1 MSTNLTGTT
10 VSSTF
15 NQLLHVD
22 GGPTATEKIVYSGT
36 GVATALSVGTESA
49 SVDNIKLDGNTI
61 STTDTNGNLT
71 LAPNGTG
78 SVAIAKAAIT
88 GGTISGITDL
98 ALADGGTGAS
108 TAVDARANLGLG
120 TMATQASTAVSITG
134 GAISGVTFTGTFA
147 GITSIESVTF
157 ATSPAAAGVN
167 LTGTAL
173 AADGTDTNINVS
185 ITPKGTGSLIA
196 SNVNMLGA
204 TYDSVSIS
212 VTAQDGTPND
222 VSFHANG
229 TKMYMLGGATN
240 SVYEYVLSTPWRVST
255 ATYSTS
261 FSVTSQDTTP
271 QGIFFRPDGLKFYM
285 IGSTNDTVYQ
295 YSMSVAWA
303 ITTASY
309 DSKSFSVAS
318 QDITPTGVWFRPN
331 GLTMY
336 AVGATGDSVYQY
348 TLSTAWDVSTA
359 TYTQAFSVSS
369 LETVPNSV
377 VLTNDGTRM
386 FVCGQSGDDVNVF
399 DLSTPWNVT
408 TAVYTGVVSVATQ
421 ENAPNGIYVKPD
433 GSKLYAVGSTNDTV
447 YQYSVP
453 SISFE
458 LTGTTNINGSATV
471 AQDLVVN
478 GTATATSFQ
487 ASTALGYA
495 PGAGGQVTQGTSRTT
510 GVTLNK
516 ATGEIT
522 LFPAGIAGH
531 GADEFTLTN
540 VTIGVNDV
548 VLVNV
553 KSGVLA
559 ATRKYYQ
566 VHSITTA
573 AGSCVISV
581 GNLNN
586 SAIASETPVLQF
598 VVVKGAIA

>member
-1 MSTNLTGTT
+1 MATNLTG
-10 VSSTF
+10 STIA
-15 NQLLHVD
+15 NTYDQLLHVD
-22 GGPTATEKIVYSGT
+22 DGPTATEKIVYSGT

-61 STTDTNGNLT
+61 STLDTDGNLT

-78 SVAIAKAAIT
+78 SVAIAKVAVT

-108 TAVDARANLGLG
+108 TALDARANLGLG
-120 TMATQASTAVSITG
+120 TIATQASTSVAITG
-134 GAISGVTFTGTFA
+134 GTISGVTFSGSFTGV
-147 GITSIESVTF
+147 TSIESTTF

-167 LTGTAL
+167 LTGTTL
-173 AADGTDTNINVS
+173 AADGTDTNINIS

-204 TYDSVSIS
+204 TYDSVSVS

-229 TKMYMLGGATN
+229 TKMYMLGGVNDT
-240 SVYEYVLSTPWRVST
+240 VYEYTLSTPWVVSS
-255 ATYSTS
+255 ATFSTS
-261 FSVTSQDTTP
+261 FSVTSQDATP
-271 QGIFFRPDGLKFYM
+271 HGIFFRPDGLKFYM
-285 IGSTNDTVYQ
+285 IGQTSDTVYQ
-295 YSMSVAWA
+295 YSMSLAWA
-303 ITTASY
+303 VATATY
-309 DSKSFSVAS
+309 DSVSFSVAS

-336 AVGATGDSVYQY
+336 AVGSTGDSVYQY
-348 TLSTAWDVSTA
+348 TLSTAWNVSTA
-359 TYTQAFSVSS
+359 TFTQAFSIST

-399 DLSTPWNVT
+399 DLTTPWNIT
-408 TAVYTGVVSVATQ
+408 TAVYTGVVSVAAQ
-421 ENAPNGIYVKPD
+421 ENGPNGIYVRPD
-433 GSKLYAVGSTNDTV
+433 GSKLYVVGSTNDTV

-478 GTATATSFQ
+478 GTATATTFQ
-487 ASTALGYA
+487 ANAALGYA
-495 PGAGGQVTQGTSRTT
+495 VGAGGQVTQGTSRTT

-522 LFPAGIAGH
+522 LFPAGLAGH
-531 GADEFTLTN
+531 AADEFTLTN
-540 VTIGVNDV
+540 AAIGANDV
-548 VLVNV
+548 VLVSV
-553 KSGVLA
+553 KSGVVIG
-559 ATRKYYQ
+559 TRKYYQ
-566 VHSITTA
+566 LGVVTTA
-573 AGSCVISV
+573 AGSCVIAV

-586 SAIASETPVLQF
+586 SAISSETPVLQF
-598 VVVKGAIA
+598 VVIKGAIA